1 MPTNRRANDA
11 QQPELYEIRVRG
23 PLGPTLLGAF
33 PTLTAQRHGEDTV
46 LRGILPDQS
55 ALYGVL
61 YQIES
66 LGLELLE
73 VRSLRAT
80 ATRAR
85 GKSHERV
92 TTTHQVSPEA
102 PSHLTSRPK
111 TRTKQR
117 RPLMS
122 TQTPDSL
129 GVPDVEQTRW
139 RIDPDRSDVEFHS
152 RKVWGLVTVKG
163 RFARYEGTM
172 DLSAQPAIEMTID
185 ADSLDTKNPIR
196 DKHLRSGDY
205 FDVEHHPQVRFV
217 SDSVTLDGERLKVHG
232 RLSAAGHSIPL
243 DAEGT
248 LRFTEGAAE
257 VEVTALADHTQLG
270 MTFSGLGMLRP
281 TSKLIVHG
289 QLAPAVALVGS
300 H

>member
-1 MPTNRRANDA
+1 
-11 QQPELYEIRVRG
+11 
-23 PLGPTLLGAF
+23 
-33 PTLTAQRHGEDTV
+33 
-46 LRGILPDQS
+46 
-55 ALYGVL
+55 
-61 YQIES
+61 
-66 LGLELLE
+66 
-73 VRSLRAT
+73 
-80 ATRAR
+80 
-85 GKSHERV
+85 
-92 TTTHQVSPEA
+92 
-102 PSHLTSRPK
+102 
-111 TRTKQR
+111 
-117 RPLMS
+117 MS

-232 RLSAAGHSIPL
+232 RLSAAGRSIPL
-243 DAEGT
+243 DVEGA
-248 LRFTEGAAE
+248 LRVTENAAE

-270 MTFSGLGMLRP
+270 MTFSPLGTMRP

-289 QLAPAVALVGS
+289 QLVPEARSSSPS
-300 H
+300 DPDSK